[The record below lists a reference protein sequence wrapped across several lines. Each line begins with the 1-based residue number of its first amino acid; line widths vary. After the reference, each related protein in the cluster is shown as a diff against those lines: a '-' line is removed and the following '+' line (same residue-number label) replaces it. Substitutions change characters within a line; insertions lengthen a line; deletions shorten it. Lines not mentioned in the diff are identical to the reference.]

1 MMKLIIPMAGK
12 GTRLRPHTWSK
23 PKPLLKVA
31 GKTVLH
37 HIIERIAKDVEIDE
51 IVFIIS
57 SMEDQIRN
65 AVSSFPYKKTFFY
78 QEQLTGDAGAIIKAK
93 GSVEGEAIIVFSD
106 TVFDANLK
114 GVSSSGAEG
123 FVWVKEVDD
132 PRSFGV
138 VEVKDK
144 DIIGVVEKPKEP
156 VSNLAIIGLYYFND
170 MEKVFDAI
178 DYLFKHNITTKDE
191 YRLADAISLLIQK
204 GMKLRVREVS
214 EWLDCGTPE
223 NLLHTNRVLLQLN
236 GSAHGS
242 PESSV
247 SSVIRDYVSIGED
260 TMLENCVIGE
270 NVSIGRN
277 VTIKNSVIWNSI
289 IDDNVIIENLILSDS
304 LIGESATIKAQ
315 QRKVNMGDHSF
326 VRL

>member
-1 MMKLIIPMAGK
+1 MKLIIPMAGK

-37 HIIERIAKDVEIDE
+37 HIIERIAQDVEIDE
-51 IVFIIS
+51 IIFIIS

-93 GSVEGEAIIVFSD
+93 EVVEGEAIIVFSD
-106 TVFDANLK
+106 TVFDADLK
-114 GVSSSGAEG
+114 NISSSESDG
-123 FVWVKEVDD
+123 FVWTKEVED

-138 VEVKDK
+138 VQVENDN
-144 DIIGVVEKPKEP
+144 IIGVVEKPKDP
-156 VSNLAIIGLYYFND
+156 ASNLAIIGLYYFRD
-170 MEKVFDAI
+170 MKKVFDAI
-178 DYLFKHNITTKDE
+178 DYLFDNKITTKDE
-191 YRLADAISLLIQK
+191 YRLADAISLMIKDGL
-204 GMKLRVREVS
+204 KLQVREVS
-214 EWLDCGTPE
+214 KWLDCGTPE
-223 NLLHTNRVLLQLN
+223 NLLNTNRVLLQMN
-236 GSAHGS
+236 GSIHDS
-242 PESSV
+242 LESSTN
-247 SSVIRDYVSIGED
+247 SVIKEYVSIGENTVLD
-260 TMLENCVIGE
+260 SCVIGE
-270 NVSIGRN
+270 NVSIGKN
-277 VTIKNSVIWNSI
+277 VTLKNSVIWNSI

-304 LIGESATIKAQ
+304 LIGENATIKAQ